1 MIYITKTNMKNK
13 KYKTQKRIREKQVK
27 LWHCAIILGALALS
41 TSLIVFYT
49 LLLDNNVQYAQIEHN
64 KRYAYNERVPVE
76 VVKAEIVKQANI
88 YGVDPDNAL
97 ALAFCESGYN
107 NLARNKQGSSATGL
121 YQFIYSTWK
130 ATESGKNHISPYEYK
145 ANIKEAML
153 KVQQGKTKQEWK
165 DCFAQLGL

>member
-76 VVKAEIVKQANI
+76 IVKAEIVKQANE
-88 YGVDPDNAL
+88 YGVDADL
-97 ALAFCESGYN
+97 MLSIAFCESGYN
-107 NLARNKQGSSATGL
+107 NIAKNPDSTALGSFQYLIRTWQETDSFKLEKKARTD
-121 YQFIYSTWK
+121 
-130 ATESGKNHISPYEYK
+130 YK
-145 ANIKEAML
+145 ANILEA
-153 KVQQGKTKQEWK
+153 TKDVANGEIWRWNASK
-165 DCFAQLGL
+165 HCWN

>member
-1 MIYITKTNMKNK
+1 MDKNNSRRT
-13 KYKTQKRIREKQVK
+13 YKTKKVIKERQTKK
-27 LWHCAIILGALALS
+27 LHITIILGFLAIS
-41 TSLIVFYT
+41 TSLIVFNT
-49 LLLDNNVQYAQIEHN
+49 MLLNDLPPYAQIEHN

>member
-27 LWHCAIILGALALS
+27 LWHCSIILGALALS

-88 YGVDPDNAL
+88 YGVDPDL
-97 ALAFCESGYN
+97 MLSIAFCESGYN
-107 NLARNKQGSSATGL
+107 NIVVNQGNSTATGVYQYLIRTWMATDSWKENRLARTD
-121 YQFIYSTWK
+121 
-130 ATESGKNHISPYEYK
+130 YK
-145 ANIKEAML
+145 ANILEAV
-153 KVQQGKTKQEWK
+153 KAVSRGEIDKWNASKHCWN
-165 DCFAQLGL
+165 